1 MGFATIGYM
10 IELRAVSKA
19 YRGIGADALSG
30 IDLKIERGEFVA
42 VLGSSGAGKTT
53 LFKLIAATERA
64 SKGSVFVA
72 GNDITRL
79 PLNAAPFLRRNLG
92 LTFQDQK
99 LLFDRSALDNVM
111 LPLIYTGSTLADAQ
125 SRARAALDKVGM
137 REKES
142 LFPAMLSGGEQQR
155 VAIARSL
162 CMSPKIMLFD
172 EPTSALDP
180 EMVKEVLDTMVSLAE
195 DGMTMICVT
204 HEMGFARQV
213 ANRVIFMDQGQIV
226 EANVPDEF
234 RSDELNGLAC

>member
-1 MGFATIGYM
+1 M

-30 IDLKIERGEFVA
+30 IDLKINRGEFVA

-53 LFKLIAATERA
+53 LFKLIAAIERA
-64 SKGSVFVA
+64 SKGSVLVA

-111 LPLIYTGSTLADAQ
+111 LPLVYTGSTLADAQ

-137 REKES
+137 REKEA
-142 LFPAMLSGGEQQR
+142 LLPAMLSGGEQQR
-155 VAIARSL
+155 VAIARAIVNRPAIL
-162 CMSPKIMLFD
+162 LAD
-172 EPTSALDP
+172 EPSANLDAANAHRIIEIFADFHRVGVTVLVATHDP
-180 EMVKEVLDTMVSLAE
+180 QLLAGVATRTLTLDNGRIVADTAAAAAEVLA
-195 DGMTMICVT
+195 
-204 HEMGFARQV
+204 
-213 ANRVIFMDQGQIV
+213 
-226 EANVPDEF
+226 
-234 RSDELNGLAC
+234 

>member
-1 MGFATIGYM
+1 M

-53 LFKLIAATERA
+53 LFKLIAAIERA
-64 SKGSVFVA
+64 SKGTVLVA

-111 LPLIYTGSTLADAQ
+111 LPLVYTGSSLADAQ

-137 REKES
+137 RDKEA
-142 LFPAMLSGGEQQR
+142 LLPAMLSGGEQQR
-155 VAIARSL
+155 VAIARAIVNRPAIL
-162 CMSPKIMLFD
+162 LAD
-172 EPTSALDP
+172 EPSAN
-180 EMVKEVLDTMVSLAE
+180 LDT
-195 DGMTMICVT
+195 
-204 HEMGFARQV
+204 
-213 ANRVIFMDQGQIV
+213 ANAHRIV
-226 EANVPDEF
+226 EIFADFHRVGVTVLAATHDPQLLAGAATRTLTLD
-234 RSDELNGLAC
+234 NGRIVQDTAGVGA

>member
-155 VAIARSL
+155 VAIARAIVNRPAIL
-162 CMSPKIMLFD
+162 LAD
-172 EPTSALDP
+172 EPSANLD
-180 EMVKEVLDTMVSLAE
+180 A
-195 DGMTMICVT
+195 
-204 HEMGFARQV
+204 
-213 ANRVIFMDQGQIV
+213 ANAHRIV
-226 EANVPDEF
+226 EIFADFHRVGVTVLVATHDPQLLAGVATRTLTLD
-234 RSDELNGLAC
+234 NGRIVADTAAVAAEVDV

>member
-111 LPLIYTGSTLADAQ
+111 LPLIYAGSTLADAQ

-155 VAIARSL
+155 VAIARAIVNRPAIL
-162 CMSPKIMLFD
+162 LAD
-172 EPTSALDP
+172 EPSANLD
-180 EMVKEVLDTMVSLAE
+180 A
-195 DGMTMICVT
+195 
-204 HEMGFARQV
+204 
-213 ANRVIFMDQGQIV
+213 ANAHRIV
-226 EANVPDEF
+226 EIFADFHRVGVTVLVATHDPQLLAGVATRTLTLDNGRIVADTAAVAAEVNV
-234 RSDELNGLAC
+234 

>member
-64 SKGSVFVA
+64 SKGNVLVA

-111 LPLIYTGSTLADAQ
+111 LPLIYTGSTFADAQ

-137 REKES
+137 REKEA

-155 VAIARSL
+155 VAIARAIVNRPAIL
-162 CMSPKIMLFD
+162 LAD
-172 EPTSALDP
+172 EPSANLD
-180 EMVKEVLDTMVSLAE
+180 A
-195 DGMTMICVT
+195 
-204 HEMGFARQV
+204 
-213 ANRVIFMDQGQIV
+213 ANAHRIV
-226 EANVPDEF
+226 EIFADFHRVGVTVLVATHDPQ
-234 RSDELNGLAC
+234 LLAGVATRTLTLDDGRIVADTAAQATEVSA

>member
-64 SKGSVFVA
+64 SKGNVLVA

-155 VAIARSL
+155 VAIARAIVNRPAIL
-162 CMSPKIMLFD
+162 LAD
-172 EPTSALDP
+172 EPSANLD
-180 EMVKEVLDTMVSLAE
+180 A
-195 DGMTMICVT
+195 
-204 HEMGFARQV
+204 
-213 ANRVIFMDQGQIV
+213 ANAHRIV
-226 EANVPDEF
+226 EIFADFHRVGVTVLVATHDPQLLAGVATRTLTLD
-234 RSDELNGLAC
+234 NGRIVADTAAQATEVNA

>member
-64 SKGSVFVA
+64 SKGSVLVA

-155 VAIARSL
+155 VAIARAIVNRPAIL
-162 CMSPKIMLFD
+162 LAD
-172 EPTSALDP
+172 EPSANLD
-180 EMVKEVLDTMVSLAE
+180 A
-195 DGMTMICVT
+195 
-204 HEMGFARQV
+204 
-213 ANRVIFMDQGQIV
+213 ANAHRIV
-226 EANVPDEF
+226 EIFADFHRVGVTVLVATHDPQLLAGVATRTLTLD
-234 RSDELNGLAC
+234 NGRIVADTAAQAAEVNQ